1 MIGEPAGIIP
11 RPTVSEV
18 TMADPNLMLLYVAR
32 SKASRAFYAD
42 LLQRQPVEES
52 DNFAAF
58 ALDSGL
64 MLGLWARDKV
74 EPAAPPAGVGAEIV
88 FPVADYAAV
97 DALCA
102 DWRRRGLPIAMEPKE
117 LDFGRTFVALDPD
130 GHRLR
135 VFAERRP

>member
-1 MIGEPAGIIP
+1 MICGPGGIV
-11 RPTVSEV
+11 RRQAYEV
-18 TMADPNLMLLYVAR
+18 QIMADPNLTLLYVA
-32 SKASRAFYAD
+32 KPKTSRAFYAA
-42 LLQRQPVEES
+42 LLDRQPVQES

-102 DWRRRGLPIAMEPKE
+102 DWRGRGLSIAMEPKD